1 MTVWPSNIFRPMQI
15 PATEIDHHVEMSEEN
30 PATPGQ
36 DPYVP
41 ERAMQPLSPF
51 QPGRI
56 NPFVQREASAA
67 GSRPDMKP
75 LPATP
80 SREDAP
86 PRPLSPF
93 QPGRINP
100 FVQREASA
108 AAARSEMKPLPA
120 APSGEDAQPR
130 PVSPFL
136 PGRINPFVQREASAA
151 AARSDM
157 KPLPAAPS
165 GEDAQPRPLSP
176 LQPGRINPFQQ
187 NDYANAQ
194 ERQDSFASVLDEP
207 GFQRENAPA
216 YTELDGQP
224 FTDVPPPPYSE

>member
-1 MTVWPSNIFRPMQI
+1 MTVWLSNIFRPMPL
-15 PATEIDHHVEMSEEN
+15 PATEIDHNVEISEEN
-30 PATPGQ
+30 PATSGQ

-67 GSRPDMKP
+67 ASRSDMKP
-75 LPATP
+75 LPAAP
-80 SREDAP
+80 SHADAQ

-108 AAARSEMKPLPA
+108 AAARSEMKSLPA
-120 APSGEDAQPR
+120 APSRADA
-130 PVSPFL
+130 L
-136 PGRINPFVQREASAA
+136 
-151 AARSDM
+151 
-157 KPLPAAPS
+157 
-165 GEDAQPRPLSP
+165 PRPLSP
-176 LQPGRINPFQQ
+176 FQPGRINPFQQ

-224 FTDVPPPPYSE
+224 FTDVPPPPYSDPQGPS